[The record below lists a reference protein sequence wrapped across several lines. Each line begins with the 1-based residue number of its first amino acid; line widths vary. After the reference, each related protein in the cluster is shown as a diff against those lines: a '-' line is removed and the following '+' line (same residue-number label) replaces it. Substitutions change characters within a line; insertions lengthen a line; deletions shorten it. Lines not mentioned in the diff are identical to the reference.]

1 VKRGERLAGRW
12 TRAARAGTV
21 IDLQADLMRFTV
33 DAIAGPAFGTDVN
46 TLESDDDIIQ
56 RHLDKIFPRLSTRII
71 VVPYWRFFKLPSDRK
86 LDRALQTVNAAI
98 DGFIANAP
106 QQLAADPA
114 RRRAPQNLCCRP
126 CSSPPTSMAAAST
139 MPRWRA
145 MCSPCCWPAR
155 TPRPTR
161 WLGAS
166 GCCAATRWRWR
177 LPLPKRAA

>member
-1 VKRGERLAGRW
+1 MKRGERLAGRW

-114 RRRAPQNLCCRP
+114 RRRAPQNLLQA
-126 CSSPPTSMAAAST
+126 MLVAADQHGSGIDDAQVAGNVLT
-139 MPRWRA
+139 MLLA
-145 MCSPCCWPAR
+145 
-155 TPRPTR
+155 
-161 WLGAS
+161 G
-166 GCCAATRWRWR
+166 
-177 LPLPKRAA
+177 